1 MQNYELKSQL
11 NQEKMTHIEHINE
24 ITTRFNRELDQQQ
37 LTI

>member
-1 MQNYELKSQL
+1 
-11 NQEKMTHIEHINE
+11 MTHIEHINE